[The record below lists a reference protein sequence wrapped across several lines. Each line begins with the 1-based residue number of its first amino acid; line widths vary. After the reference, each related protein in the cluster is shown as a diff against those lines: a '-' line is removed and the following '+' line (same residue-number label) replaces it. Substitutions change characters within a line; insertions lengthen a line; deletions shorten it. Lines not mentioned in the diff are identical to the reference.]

1 MFGRVQ
7 DRLLCWQARRAVKD
21 RGVTLIEYILIAA
34 LIAVVSIVIMTTTG
48 TNIKSLWQYISDQ
61 ISGAKPSGT

>member
-1 MFGRVQ
+1 M
-7 DRLLCWQARRAVKD
+7 KD